1 MFCNGTIIITR
12 AETLGGDSMKP
23 MKNFRLK
30 QGLTQQQIA
39 DKLGI
44 NRVTYTKIEL
54 GYRNPDLI
62 FMKKFEEVFRL
73 SPKQMHN
80 IFFAPTCSDA
90 ETSTGTEG
98 S

>member
-1 MFCNGTIIITR
+1 
-12 AETLGGDSMKP
+12 MKT
-23 MKNFRLK
+23 MKNFRLN

-54 GYRNPDLI
+54 GYRDPDLS
-62 FMKKFEEVFRL
+62 FMKKFEEAFRL
-73 SPKQMHN
+73 SPKQTHN
-80 IFFAPTCSDA
+80 IFFASTCSDA

-98 S
+98 N